1 MGTAM
6 GHDELRVPTVP
17 LAIVVTT
24 DDGRS
29 VAGQIFIPAAALRHA
44 GPMRPEEWIN
54 EPSLVFFPFLPEG
67 SEASLMLNK
76 SHVAIM
82 SLPTA
87 PPEEEA
93 TADELCVERRVVV
106 ECGTRRL
113 EGALRID
120 MPTHH
125 CRVLDYLNRPESF
138 LVLREGD
145 RHHLIQKR
153 HITRVHEVREG

>member
-17 LAIVVTT
+17 LAVVVTT

-54 EPSLVFFPFLPEG
+54 EPALLFFPFLPEG
-67 SEASLMLNK
+67 SEAPLMLNK

-82 SLPTA
+82 SLPTGS
-87 PPEEEA
+87 PEERASAE
-93 TADELCVERRVVV
+93 ELCLERRVVV

-113 EGALRID
+113 EGALRIE

-125 CRVLDYLNRPESF
+125 SRVLDYLNQPEPF
-138 LVLREGD
+138 LVLCEGE
-145 RHHLIQKR
+145 RHHLVQKR
-153 HITRVHEVREG
+153 HITRVLEVRQG